1 MMFGVL
7 FFFALIFVLQFHFI
21 LNFILRSH
29 LPIKSNLHPRS
40 KHRERYD
47 FVALIA
53 SCASLKSFV
62 QVNQFGDESI
72 NFSNPLAVKI
82 LNQALLKH
90 FYGIEYWDIPADF
103 LTPPIPG
110 RADYVHYLADLVSV
124 ELPAKINKI
133 RCLDIGVGANC
144 IYPIIGVQEYNWEF
158 VGAEIEPKALEAA
171 QKIVDS
177 NEVLR
182 GNIELRHQ
190 TNVKS
195 IFKGIINPK
204 DRFDVTICNPPF
216 HASKEDAES
225 GTKRKIKNLT
235 SQKNSKP
242 ILNFGGQ
249 SNELWCEGGEASFI
263 HQMIQ
268 ESVLFSQNCAWFS
281 TLVSKKENLRGIVKS
296 LQKLPVTKYQI
307 FDMQQ
312 GNKTSRFIAWSFL
325 SEKELKNWGK

>member
-1 MMFGVL
+1 M
-7 FFFALIFVLQFHFI
+7 
-21 LNFILRSH
+21 
-29 LPIKSNLHPRS
+29 HPRS

-47 FVALIA
+47 FATLIS
-53 SCASLKSFV
+53 SCASLKPFV
-62 QVNQFGDESI
+62 LVNQFGDESI
-72 NFSNPLAVKI
+72 DFSNPLAVKT
-82 LNQALLKH
+82 LNQALLQH
-90 FYGIEYWDIPADF
+90 FYGIEYWDIPTDF

-110 RADYVHYLADLVSV
+110 RADYVHYLADLIDQ
-124 ELPAKINKI
+124 ELPMKKSKI

-144 IYPIIGVQEYNWEF
+144 IYPIIGVREYNWEF
-158 VGAEIEPKALEAA
+158 VGAEIKPKALEAA

-182 GNIELRHQ
+182 GKIDLRHQ

-225 GTKRKIKNLT
+225 GTKRKIKNL
-235 SQKNSKP
+235 SHQKNSKP
-242 ILNFGGQ
+242 LLNFGGQ

-268 ESVLFSQNCAWFS
+268 ESVLFSHKCAWFS

-296 LQKLPVTKYQI
+296 LQKLPVTNYQI
-307 FDMQQ
+307 FEMQQ

-325 SEKELKNWGK
+325 SEKEMKIWGK

>member
-1 MMFGVL
+1 MKPSK
-7 FFFALIFVLQFHFI
+7 IPHPQ
-21 LNFILRSH
+21 
-29 LPIKSNLHPRS
+29 IKLNLHPRS

-47 FVALIA
+47 FASLIA
-53 SCASLKSFV
+53 TCAALKLFV
-62 QVNQFGDESI
+62 QANKFGEESI
-72 NFSNPLAVKI
+72 DFSNPLAVKT
-82 LNQALLKH
+82 LNQALLQY

-110 RADYVHYLADLVSV
+110 RADYVHYLADLIDQK
-124 ELPAKINKI
+124 LTAKNGKI

-144 IYPIIGVQEYNWEF
+144 IYPIIGVTVYNWQF

-182 GNIELRHQ
+182 GNIELRLQ
-190 TNVKS
+190 ANVKS
-195 IFKGIINPK
+195 IFTGIIAPQ

-216 HASKEDAES
+216 HASKEAAET

-235 SQKNSKP
+235 SQKNNKT

-249 SNELWCEGGEASFI
+249 SNELWCDGGEASFI
-263 HQMIQ
+263 HQMIH
-268 ESVLFSQNCAWFS
+268 ESVLFSNNCAWFS
-281 TLVSKKENLRGIVKS
+281 TLVSKKENLRGFVKS
-296 LQKLPVTKYQI
+296 LQKIPVTKYQI
-307 FDMQQ
+307 VEMQQ

-325 SEKELKNWGK
+325 SDTELKNWGK

>member
-1 MMFGVL
+1 MNPTPKP
-7 FFFALIFVLQFHFI
+7 H
-21 LNFILRSH
+21 S
-29 LPIKSNLHPRS
+29 PIKSILHPRN

-47 FVALIA
+47 FASLIA
-53 SCASLKSFV
+53 SCASLKPFV
-62 QVNQFGDESI
+62 QENQFGDESI
-72 NFSNPLAVKI
+72 DFSNPLAVKT

-110 RADYVHYLADLVSV
+110 RADYVHYLADLVAQ
-124 ELPAKINKI
+124 ELPPKKNKI

-144 IYPIIGVQEYNWEF
+144 IYPIIGVREYNWQF

-171 QKIVDS
+171 QKIIDS
-177 NEVLR
+177 NEALQ
-182 GNIELRHQ
+182 GNIELRLQ

-195 IFKGIINPK
+195 IFKGIIAPQ

-216 HASKEDAES
+216 HASKEAAET
-225 GTKRKIKNLT
+225 GTRRKIKNLT
-235 SQKNSKP
+235 HEKNSKS

-268 ESVLFSQNCAWFS
+268 ESVLFSNNCAWFS

-296 LQKLPVTKYQI
+296 IQKLPITKHQI
-307 FDMQQ
+307 VEMQQ
-312 GNKTSRFIAWSFL
+312 GNKTSRFITWSFL
-325 SEKELKNWGK
+325 SEKELKIWGK